1 VGRKIT
7 FEVFKSIEPK
17 ETTMTPV
24 SEELFSALESDCAQD
39 ISQLVRERK
48 REDFEGLQEFL
59 SLDPSVNPQHRAK
72 AIHALGRWGDPAPV
86 PAIRGILPHLDERG
100 RISTVDA
107 LGRLGTDEAL
117 RGVLEQANDPSP
129 QVRKFV
135 TRALGR
141 INAPE
146 AQAKLREMA
155 DADPADF
162 VRALASKSV

>member
-1 VGRKIT
+1 MGEKVA
-7 FEVFKSIEPK
+7 FEVFTSIEPK

-24 SEELFSALESDCAQD
+24 SGELLRAIESDCSQD
-39 ISQLVRERK
+39 MTQVIRDKK
-48 REDFEGLQEFL
+48 REDFAGLQEFL
-59 SLDPSVNPQHRAK
+59 SLDPSVNPQHRVK
-72 AIHALGRWGDPAPV
+72 AISALGRWGDPTLV

-100 RISTVDA
+100 RISAVDA
-107 LGRLGTDEAL
+107 LGRLGTEEAL
-117 RGVLEQANDPSP
+117 GGVLEQANDPSP

-141 INAPE
+141 INKPE
-146 AQAKLREMA
+146 AQAKLRQMA